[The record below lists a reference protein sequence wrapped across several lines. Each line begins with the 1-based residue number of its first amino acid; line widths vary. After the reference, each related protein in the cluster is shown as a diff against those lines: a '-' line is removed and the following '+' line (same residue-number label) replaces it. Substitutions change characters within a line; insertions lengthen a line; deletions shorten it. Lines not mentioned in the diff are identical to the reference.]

1 MTDNNSPSSLIATH
15 EVANCDSTEVVATRN
30 HQWEPCIIL
39 RTTKSGFDVKIVSDL
54 QVCKNVPKRF
64 VRSLAT
70 IPKTTPTSKR
80 KRKGSYGWSPS
91 EMQMVSKAQSDRLK
105 SLSEGK
111 SASQVNAY
119 IRNYLSERGITK
131 RLVVILSVSVNLILD
146 LIKFPH

>member
-1 MTDNNSPSSLIATH
+1 
-15 EVANCDSTEVVATRN
+15 
-30 HQWEPCIIL
+30 
-39 RTTKSGFDVKIVSDL
+39 
-54 QVCKNVPKRF
+54 
-64 VRSLAT
+64 
-70 IPKTTPTSKR
+70 
-80 KRKGSYGWSPS
+80 
-91 EMQMVSKAQSDRLK
+91 MQMVSKAQSDRLK